1 MYLSAERL
9 AVADRAVRETFEQ
22 TSIAWQAIPHW
33 DTGDPGQTWVRSDAI
48 RPGFL
53 EVQTV
58 NRKFTV
64 TLAQASAPMPD
75 PLLAVVMAK
84 TVELAAKIDSAVLAE
99 LDAAD
104 PNPVTATQPTSQ
116 GLLDTLI
123 AARARVEKSG
133 YRAPSCLFT
142 NTEGLKQLNHVEDG
156 EDIAEAVLKAA
167 SINSLYRVDGIG
179 GMILL
184 GRRQRIAQG
193 AAATASP
200 GEEPVDLAVAVAP
213 SLEVIGETPKG
224 KIKLAVR
231 MRYALRIKA
240 PTGVVGVSLSSV
252 PPAAPPIAPP
262 NAAANTGHADGD

>member
-33 DTGDPGQTWVRSDAI
+33 DTGDPGQTWVRSDTI
-48 RPGFL
+48 PPGFL

-58 NRKFTV
+58 YEELDV
-64 TLAQASAPMPD
+64 TLAQACAPTPD
-75 PLLAVVMAK
+75 PLLAVVMAT
-84 TVELAAKIDSAVLAE
+84 TVELAGRIDKAVLAKLKDE
-99 LDAAD
+99 AREH
-104 PNPVTATQPTSQ
+104 VEHKGTSAED
-116 GLLDTLI
+116 LLGTLI
-123 AARARVEKSG
+123 DARARVENTG

-142 NTEGLKQLNHVEDG
+142 NTAGLKQLNRVEYG

-167 SINSLYRVDGIG
+167 SINTLYRVDGT

-200 GEEPVDLAVAVAP
+200 GEEPVDLAVSVGP
-213 SLEVIGETPKG
+213 SLELIGETAEG
-224 KIKLAVR
+224 EIRLAVR
-231 MRYALRIKA
+231 IRYALRIKA
-240 PTGVVGVSLSSV
+240 PNGVVAVAFGTT
-252 PPAAPPIAPP
+252 PA
-262 NAAANTGHADGD
+262 NNGDADDD